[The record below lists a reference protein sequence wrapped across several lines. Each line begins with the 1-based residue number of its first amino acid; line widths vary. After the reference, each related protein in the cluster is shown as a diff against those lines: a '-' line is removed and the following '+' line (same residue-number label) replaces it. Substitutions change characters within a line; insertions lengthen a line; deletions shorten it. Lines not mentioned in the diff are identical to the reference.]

1 MENLNKSDGKRRNT
15 LGYLDQYACNVL
27 TLWNSR
33 DRETVYVYK
42 YAQRMETM
50 KQTWSSLCTYGSVVV
65 IWWLCISSSGETRK
79 FDFLNGIW
87 PWRSRSIATENNM
100 DLNQT
105 ISHLWS

>member
-1 MENLNKSDGKRRNT
+1 MCVFYVYYIESHIFKENMENLNKSDGKRRNT

-50 KQTWSSLCTYGSVVV
+50 KQTCEAVYVLMALWWLYGGCVFPVVV
-65 IWWLCISSSGETRK
+65 RPESST
-79 FDFLNGIW
+79 F
-87 PWRSRSIATENNM
+87 
-100 DLNQT
+100 
-105 ISHLWS
+105 